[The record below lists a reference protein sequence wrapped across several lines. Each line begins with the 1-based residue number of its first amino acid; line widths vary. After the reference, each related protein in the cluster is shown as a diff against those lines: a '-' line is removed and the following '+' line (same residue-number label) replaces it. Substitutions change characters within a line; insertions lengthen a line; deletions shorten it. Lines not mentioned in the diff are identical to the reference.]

1 VKGFQSPEAE
11 GNFEVITDDITVN
24 MDGGVGGSWKV
35 NNEVETQTTILQK
48 KAGIYPVE
56 KGNATQKK
64 GWRTTNALSE

>member
-1 VKGFQSPEAE
+1 MKGFQSPEAE

-35 NNEVETQTTILQK
+35 NNQEET
-48 KAGIYPVE
+48 P
-56 KGNATQKK
+56 KGHATPAK

>member
-1 VKGFQSPEAE
+1 MKGFQSPEAE

-35 NNEVETQTTILQK
+35 NNQEEPPKGHATI
-48 KAGIYPVE
+48 
-56 KGNATQKK
+56 TK

>member
-1 VKGFQSPEAE
+1 MKGFQSPEAE

-35 NNEVETQTTILQK
+35 NNQEESV
-48 KAGIYPVE
+48 
-56 KGNATQKK
+56 KGHATPTK

>member
-1 VKGFQSPEAE
+1 MKGFQSPEAE

-35 NNEVETQTTILQK
+35 NEVETQTSILQK
-48 KAGIYPVE
+48 KAGTYPVE
-56 KGNATQKK
+56 KGNATMNK